1 MHELMFVGSDRLT
14 SKKLLGHEPVS
25 PGTLP
30 IMNGGIDPITGELPP
45 SRPIVENKKR
55 SQGSQ
60 RVNPN
65 SQESTV
71 DVGLLYDI
79 AGDPID

>member
-1 MHELMFVGSDRLT
+1 
-14 SKKLLGHEPVS
+14 
-25 PGTLP
+25 
-30 IMNGGIDPITGELPP
+30 MNGGIDPITGELPP